1 LFLERNVV
9 VSKLHVYL
17 FGRFDVQVHGQSIEG
32 LDARKV
38 QELFAY
44 LLLYRERPH
53 PREVLADLLWGD
65 SSTSQSKGYLRKTL
79 WQLQSAL
86 GGQNDRSQSRVLLVE
101 PDWVQLDPNTD
112 LQLDV
117 AEFEQAFSQVQGV
130 PGSRLESNR
139 IQTLQAAVQLY
150 CGDLLEGWYDDWCLY
165 ERERLQHMYLV
176 MLDKLMGYCEV
187 HADYEAGIV
196 YGDAILRYERAR
208 ERTHRRLMRLQYRAK
223 DRTAALRQYERC
235 VAALDEELG
244 VKPAKNTVALYRQ
257 ICADQ
262 LPAQSSAATNLGAKK
277 ETETYPLFK
286 VLGRLQS
293 LQEVLA
299 DVQHQVQQE
308 IRAVKMTLGHQ
319 D

>member
-1 LFLERNVV
+1 MSVLRIR
-9 VSKLHVYL
+9 L
-17 FGRFDVQVHGQSIEG
+17 FGRFDVQLHEQNVAD

-65 SSTSQSKGYLRKTL
+65 SSTSQSKGYLRKAL
-79 WQLQSAL
+79 WQLQTAL
-86 GGQNDRSQSRVLLVE
+86 DCQSELSQNRVLLAE
-101 PDWVQLDPNTD
+101 SDWVQLNPNAD

-117 AEFEQAFSQVQGV
+117 AEFEQAFGQVQGV
-130 PGSRLESNR
+130 PGRGLDFDHF
-139 IQTLQAAVQLY
+139 QTLQAAAHLY
-150 CGDLLEGWYDDWCLY
+150 RGNLLEGWYHDWCLY
-165 ERERLQHMYLV
+165 ERERLQHMYLIT
-176 MLDKLMGYCEV
+176 LDKLMGYCEA
-187 HADYEAGIV
+187 HADYETGIV
-196 YGDAILRYERAR
+196 FGDTILRYERAR
-208 ERTHRRLMRLQYRAK
+208 ERTHRRLMRLQYWGK

-244 VKPAKNTVALYRQ
+244 VKPAKRTVVLYRQ

-262 LPAQSSAATNLGAKK
+262 LPTQSSAVTDFGAEK
-277 ETETYPLFK
+277 EIGAYPLLQ
-286 VLGRLQS
+286 VLGRLQY
-293 LQEVLA
+293 LQEILA
-299 DVQHQVQQE
+299 DVQHQIQQE